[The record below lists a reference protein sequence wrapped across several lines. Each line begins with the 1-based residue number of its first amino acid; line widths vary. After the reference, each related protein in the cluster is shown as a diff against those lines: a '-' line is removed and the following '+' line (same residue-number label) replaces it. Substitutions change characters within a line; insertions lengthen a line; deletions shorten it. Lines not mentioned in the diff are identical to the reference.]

1 MPVPFRGKAFAS
13 LLAVPTRAARVGA
26 VLRAAVAVCL
36 AFAVTGCDS
45 PPTASDQAV
54 WTPADHDRSDEKER
68 VASGAQA
75 APAAAGSKED
85 GNRAL
90 IEATWRNQ
98 CATCHGPTGHGDG
111 PKGPMVKAQ
120 DLTRPDWQSS
130 VTDEQLVAAIT
141 NGKGRMPK
149 FDLPATLLSGIVARI
164 RASRGK

>member
-1 MPVPFRGKAFAS
+1 MRATSFPFAAF
-13 LLAVPTRAARVGA
+13 L
-26 VLRAAVAVCL
+26 CL
-36 AFAVTGCDS
+36 VVSACDS
-45 PPTASDQAV
+45 PPSAADLQV

-75 APAAAGSKED
+75 APATGGSKED

-90 IEATWRNQ
+90 IDATWRSQ
-98 CATCHGPTGHGDG
+98 CATCHGMTGHGDG
-111 PKGPMVKAQ
+111 PNGPMVKAQ

-130 VTDEQLVAAIT
+130 VTDAELAAAIA

-149 FDLPATLLSGIVARI
+149 FDLPPSLVSGIVARI

>member
-1 MPVPFRGKAFAS
+1 MRAATVCL
-13 LLAVPTRAARVGA
+13 LLA
-26 VLRAAVAVCL
+26 LC
-36 AFAVTGCDS
+36 GCDS
-45 PPTASDQAV
+45 PPSAANLQT

-75 APAAAGSKED
+75 APPANGSKED

-90 IEATWRNQ
+90 VEATWRNQ
-98 CATCHGPTGHGDG
+98 CATCHGLTGHGDG
-111 PKGPMVKAQ
+111 PNGPMVKAQ

-130 VTDEQLVAAIT
+130 VTDEQLVAAIS

-149 FDLPATLLSGIVARI
+149 FDLPPALLTGIVARI